1 MEDVPC
7 SSAMFDYLRV
17 IHYVYIYIH
26 IAIHIYIY
34 IYSIYI
40 YMIHAISYLFQIY
53 FGVLRIEDGH
63 CFHALRSELTLGRHL
78 ELGLLPCR
86 GGAKLHPQ
94 PPLTPVTPKN
104 RWLILVDECS

>member
-1 MEDVPC
+1 
-7 SSAMFDYLRV
+7 
-17 IHYVYIYIH
+17 
-26 IAIHIYIY
+26 
-34 IYSIYI
+34 
-40 YMIHAISYLFQIY
+40 MIHAISYLFQIY

-104 RWLILVDECS
+104 RRLILVDECS